1 MSSRLHLPQ
10 DYREQVVSIL
20 RKHAPSIEAWAYGSR
35 VDGSN
40 HDASDLDL
48 VLRTPDL
55 SPIGV
60 GTMAALLDAFDESD
74 LPIIVDLH
82 DWAEVP
88 DEYQDEILRNH
99 YVLGLNDDT
108 MQRLH

>member
-1 MSSRLHLPQ
+1 MSKDVHLPQ

-20 RKHAPSIEAWAYGSR
+20 SRNAPGLEVWAYGSR

-55 SPIGV
+55 TPVSVNAISR
-60 GTMAALLDAFDESD
+60 LHDAFDESD
-74 LPIIVDLH
+74 LPIIVDIH
-82 DWAEVP
+82 DWARLPE
-88 DEYQDEILRNH
+88 EHHKEIERNY
-99 YVLGLNDDT
+99 YVLAKPE
-108 MQRLH
+108 

>member
-1 MSSRLHLPQ
+1 MSKDLHLPL

-20 RKHAPSIEAWAYGSR
+20 SRNALGLEVWAYGSR

-55 SPIGV
+55 TPLSVSAISR
-60 GTMAALLDAFDESD
+60 LHDAFDESD
-74 LPIIVDLH
+74 LPIIVDIH
-82 DWAEVP
+82 DWAQLP
-88 DEYQDEILRNH
+88 DEYREEIERSY
-99 YVLGLNDDT
+99 YVLAKPT
-108 MQRLH
+108 

>member
-1 MSSRLHLPQ
+1 MSKDLHLPQ

-20 RKHAPSIEAWAYGSR
+20 SRNIPGIEVWAYGSR

-55 SPIGV
+55 TRVSVNAISR
-60 GTMAALLDAFDESD
+60 LHDAFDESN
-74 LPIIVDLH
+74 LPIIVDIH
-82 DWAEVP
+82 DWALLPE
-88 DEYQDEILRNH
+88 EYHEEIERGY
-99 YVLGLNDDT
+99 YVLAKPE
-108 MQRLH
+108 

>member
-1 MSSRLHLPQ
+1 MNNDLHLPR

-20 RKHAPSIEAWAYGSR
+20 SRNTPETEVWAYGSR

-55 SPIGV
+55 TPVSVNVISR
-60 GTMAALLDAFDESD
+60 LRDAFDESD
-74 LPIIVDLH
+74 LPIIVDIH
-82 DWAEVP
+82 DWARLPEAYH
-88 DEYQDEILRNH
+88 EEIQRNY
-99 YVLGLNDDT
+99 YVLT
-108 MQRLH
+108 QPE